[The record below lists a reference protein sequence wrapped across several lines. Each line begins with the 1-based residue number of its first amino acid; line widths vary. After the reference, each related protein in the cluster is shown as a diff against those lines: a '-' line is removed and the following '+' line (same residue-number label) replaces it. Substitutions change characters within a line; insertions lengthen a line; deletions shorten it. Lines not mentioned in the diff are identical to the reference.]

1 MEITAL
7 KTFKALVDEGGIKG
21 ASEKLHTVPSNI
33 TSRIKK
39 LEDELESDLFSMDGR
54 RLKLTP
60 NGHILYDY
68 ATKILQLE
76 HQAKS
81 EIQKNKGSYELQIG
95 LPETFA
101 AVHMPL
107 ALKAL
112 QTSNPEIKPVIYTD
126 TSDNLASVVLENKI
140 DCAVIG
146 NAPDHEKMV
155 KIPIVQE
162 ELVIVTAHDGVF
174 EPVLFVR
181 EEGCGYRKHAMSW
194 IKEKGRARDKVMV
207 LSSADG
213 VLGCVAAGLGY
224 TIMGKNVVVGSRYEA
239 QLKIEPAGL
248 IPERVQLSLVY
259 LKDCPLESGVLKLA
273 EQFS

>member
-1 MEITAL
+1 MEIVSL
-7 KTFKALVDEGGIKG
+7 RTFKALVDEGGIKG
-21 ASEKLHTVPSNI
+21 ASEKLHTVPSNV
-33 TSRIKK
+33 TNRIKK
-39 LEDELESDLFSMDGR
+39 LEEELESDLFLMEGR

-60 NGHILYDY
+60 NGHTLYDY
-68 ATKILQLE
+68 ANRILQLE

-81 EIQKNKGSYELQIG
+81 EIQRNKGSYELQIG

-112 QTSNPEIKPVIYTD
+112 QASNPEIKPVIYTD
-126 TSDNLASVVLENKI
+126 TSENLATLVFENKI

-146 NAPDHEKMV
+146 NAPDNEKMV

-162 ELVIVTAHDGVF
+162 ELVIVTAQDDVY

-181 EEGCGYRKHAMSW
+181 EEGCGYRKHAMNW

-239 QLKIEPAGL
+239 QLRIEPAN
-248 IPERVQLSLVY
+248 IKPERVQLSVVF
-259 LKDCPLESGVLKLA
+259 LKGCPLESGVLKLA
-273 EQFS
+273 EQFL